1 MINVEKSVNMMRLK
15 STRSL
20 KQGAI
25 LAQPIYNERGHILI
39 QRDMHLTLTMIRR
52 LINQGITYVYVKDET
67 NNFVEFNSVIPNE
80 LRVKATNVIK
90 NTFDELKE
98 NPITEKAYILESKGN
113 QLSAVVKDIVGEM
126 KNKDE
131 AVSLLTDIL
140 ISDDYTFQH
149 SLNVT
154 IYSLAIGTKLK
165 MSEKELADL
174 GVGAM
179 LHDIGKI
186 FIDKDILQKS
196 DRLTD
201 EEFKVMKSH
210 TQLGFDFIRKMTDL
224 PAVVAHCAY
233 QHHERLDGSGYPRG
247 MKGNGIHKYA
257 KIIGIADVF
266 DAITSNRVYREAMLP
281 HVGLEILYAGAVN
294 IFDRDMVEAFKGSI
308 VAYPNGLTVELND
321 YRTGVVVKQ
330 NKHICD
336 RPIVEI
342 ISESNEQ
349 LKTPYQVDLSKEM
362 NLTIIAC
369 LVD

>member
-1 MINVEKSVNMMRLK
+1 MMRLK
-15 STRSL
+15 NTGSL
-20 KQGAI
+20 RQGEI
-25 LAQPIYNERGHILI
+25 LAQPIYNEKGNILI
-39 QRDMHLTLTMIRR
+39 QRDMHLTSTMINR
-52 LINQGITYVYVKDET
+52 LINQGITYVYIKDGIGSS
-67 NNFVEFNSVIPNE
+67 VELESVIPSK
-80 LRVKATNVIK
+80 LRVQATDVIK
-90 NTFDELKE
+90 NTFEELKG
-98 NPITEKAYILESKGN
+98 NPITEKSYLFENKGN
-113 QLSAVVKDIVGEM
+113 QLNTVVKDIVEEM

-154 IYSLAIGTKLK
+154 IYSLAIGTKLRL
-165 MSEKELADL
+165 SEKELADL
-174 GVGAM
+174 GIGAM

-186 FIDKDILQKS
+186 FIEKDILLKA

-201 EEFKVMKSH
+201 EEFTIMKSH

-247 MKGNGIHKYA
+247 LTDNEIHRFA

-281 HVGLEILYAGAVN
+281 HVGLEVLYAGAVN
-294 IFDRDMVEAFKGSI
+294 IFDKDMVEAFKSSI

-321 YRTGVVVKQ
+321 RRKGIVVNQ
-330 NKHICD
+330 NKHVCD
-336 RPIVEI
+336 RPIIEI
-342 ISESNEQ
+342 IKDGNNK
-349 LKTPYQVDLSKEM
+349 LTTPYQVDLSKEN

-369 LVD
+369 HVD

>member
-1 MINVEKSVNMMRLK
+1 MEKSGEYEMRLK

-20 KQGAI
+20 NQGAI
-25 LAQPIYNERGHILI
+25 LAQPIYNERGNILI
-39 QRDMHLTLTMIRR
+39 QRDMHLTSTMIKR
-52 LINQGITYVYVKDET
+52 LINQGITYVYIKDET
-67 NNFVEFNSVIPNE
+67 SSSVEVESAIPNK
-80 LRVKATNVIK
+80 LRVEATAIIK
-90 NTFDELKE
+90 NTFDALKG
-98 NPITEKAYILESKGN
+98 NSLTEKSYILENRGE

-126 KNKDE
+126 KNSDE

-165 MSEKELADL
+165 LSEKELADL

-179 LHDIGKI
+179 MHDIGKI
-186 FIDKDILQKS
+186 FIDKDILQKA

-201 EEFKVMKSH
+201 EEFIVMKSH

-224 PAVVAHCAY
+224 PAVIAHCAY

-247 MKGNGIHKYA
+247 IAGNEIHKYA

-281 HVGLEILYAGAVN
+281 HIGLEILYAGAVS
-294 IFDRDMVEAFKGSI
+294 IFDKDMVEAFKSSI
-308 VAYPNGLTVELND
+308 VAYPNGLTIELND
-321 YRTGVVVKQ
+321 HRIGIVVKQ
-330 NKHICD
+330 NNHICD
-336 RPIVEI
+336 RPIIEI
-342 ISESNEQ
+342 IDEGNGK
-349 LKTPYQVDLSKEM
+349 LKTPYQIDLSVEN

-369 LVD
+369 HVD

>member
-1 MINVEKSVNMMRLK
+1 MRLQ

-25 LAQPIYNERGHILI
+25 LAQPIYNEKGHILI
-39 QRDMHLTLTMIRR
+39 QRDMHLTLTMIKR
-52 LINQGITYVYVKDET
+52 LINQGITYVYVKDNMT
-67 NNFVEFNSVIPNE
+67 SSVEVDSAISNE
-80 LRVKATNVIK
+80 LRVQATDVIQK
-90 NTFDELKE
+90 TFDELKG
-98 NPITEKAYILESKGN
+98 NSLTKKSYILENKESK
-113 QLSAVVKDIVGEM
+113 LSAVVKDIVGEM

-154 IYSLAIGTKLK
+154 IYSLALGTKLK

-174 GVGAM
+174 GIGAM

-186 FIDKDILQKS
+186 FIDKDILQKA

-210 TQLGFDFIRKMTDL
+210 TQLGFNFIRKMTDL
-224 PAVVAHCAY
+224 PAVIAHCAY

-247 MKGNGIHKYA
+247 IGGNEIHKYA

-281 HVGLEILYAGAVN
+281 HIGLEILYAGAVN
-294 IFDRDMVEAFKGSI
+294 IFDRDMVEAFKSSI

-321 YRTGVVVKQ
+321 HRTGIVVKQ

-336 RPIVEI
+336 RPIIKI
-342 ISESNEQ
+342 INNGAEQ
-349 LKTPYQVDLSKEM
+349 VKTPYEIDLSKEN

-369 LVD
+369 HVD